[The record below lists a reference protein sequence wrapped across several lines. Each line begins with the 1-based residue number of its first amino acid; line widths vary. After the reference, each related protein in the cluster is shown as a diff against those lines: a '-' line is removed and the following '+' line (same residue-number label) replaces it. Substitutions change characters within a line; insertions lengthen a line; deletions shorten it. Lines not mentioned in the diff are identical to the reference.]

1 MGYFVWFVPPTLLVT
16 VWLHFVF
23 CVLLNKITI
32 HFLSWTFLIAK
43 VIFWLDNKRWNAL
56 FLQKRDSKSTNGT
69 FYKDEKNEHNELA
82 YTHIILHLFYIVLKK
97 VGK

>member
-1 MGYFVWFVPPTLLVT
+1 M
-16 VWLHFVF
+16 
-23 CVLLNKITI
+23 
-32 HFLSWTFLIAK
+32 
-43 VIFWLDNKRWNAL
+43 DNKRWNAL